1 MMQINGSHARW
12 NWYLSSM
19 VLCLLFL
26 VGCTNSRQAKEEM
39 MALDILA
46 TNFTDKEI
54 AVFKLN
60 DKMRIGGMLPYG
72 GRSGT
77 SCCFQLPQKWHEGL
91 TIKVTWAGQL
101 ASKESGGET
110 IWKEKW
116 VAVPPYPEKIYKFGL
131 VFLPNDEIAID
142 LVSNDKEMD
151 KFPQA
156 IKPPGWQLPTNL
168 QRYCEGVKLINET
181 PRQCFDRLVA
191 AKKLNQDTDVVYPEY
206 RWIDNSKL
214 PSSKSSPVNAKG
226 R

>member
-1 MMQINGSHARW
+1 MIQINGSHARW

-91 TIKVTWAGQL
+91 TIKVTWTGQL

-110 IWKEKW
+110 IWKEKI
-116 VAVPPYPEKIYKFGL
+116 VYVPEYKDKTYGL
-131 VFLPNDEIAID
+131 EILFLPNDEIRFD
-142 LVSNDKEMD
+142 LTGDRNNWDQLPK
-151 KFPQA
+151 A

-181 PRQCFDRLVA
+181 PRQCFDRLSA
-191 AKKLNQDTDVVYPEY
+191 IENAVYPGQY
-206 RWIDNSKL
+206 VWIDNTNL
-214 PSSKSSPVNAKG
+214 NNSKSNRKNPVKKG
-226 R
+226 Q

>member
-1 MMQINGSHARW
+1 MQINGSHARW

-116 VAVPPYPEKIYKFGL
+116 VAVPPYPEKIYNFR
-131 VFLPNDEIAID
+131 VFFLPNDEVAID
-142 LVSNDKEMD
+142 MTGKGKVIETL
-151 KFPQA
+151 PQA
-156 IKPPGWQLPTNL
+156 LEPSGWQLPTNL

-181 PRQCFDRLVA
+181 PRQCFDRLSA
-191 AKKLNQDTDVVYPEY
+191 IENAVYPGQY
-206 RWIDNSKL
+206 VWIDNTNL
-214 PSSKSSPVNAKG
+214 NNSKSNRKNPVKKG
-226 R
+226 Q